1 MKSKFADIVKIRKR
15 KVDELHDAL
24 ARIEFQMNQLRIT
37 IEELLYAL
45 NHEEIPMS
53 GMINELLALQEVKR
67 AYKIEIEN
75 KRAYLSNLVQ
85 SKHNII
91 EALKIA
97 NMDYE
102 KMKYLHES
110 ELEQHRIALKQKEA
124 KNLDEIAVMLYNNRD
139 IV

>member
-45 NHEEIPMS
+45 NHEETPMS

-75 KRAYLSNLVQ
+75 KRAYLSNLAQ

-110 ELEQHRIALKQKEA
+110 EIEQHRISLKQKEA